1 MFFQFEES
9 VLQVESS
16 MENSKTPQAK
26 ILGLKSSLEEI
37 HFNLNNI
44 EQWVLNLFNEDEVEK
59 ETLESMKVLE
69 LYHFLLQNFFPI

>member
-1 MFFQFEES
+1 MIFFPSWRVTPRIVVCDMAETLARKTSKHKALFFQFEEL

-16 MENSKTPQAK
+16 MENSKIPQAK

-44 EQWVLNLFNEDEVEK
+44 EQ
-59 ETLESMKVLE
+59 
-69 LYHFLLQNFFPI
+69 